1 MGMRIM
7 SGSAGSPA
15 TVAAW
20 QQRQQSFQAL
30 KQALSSNQL
39 DAAKTAYASLTANT
53 GSNPNGLL
61 SQIGKALAGGDM
73 GAAQQAFSAMSS
85 AQHPSGTAQATS
97 TPTATVGNNVD
108 VFV

>member
-1 MGMRIM
+1 M

-15 TVAAW
+15 TAAAW

-39 DAAKTAYASLTANT
+39 DAAKTAYASLTGNGSGNT
-53 GSNPNGLL
+53 SSIPNGLL
-61 SQIGKALAGGDM
+61 AQIGKALAGGDVS
-73 GAAQQAFSAMSS
+73 AAQQALSTMRSAHQPSS
-85 AQHPSGTAQATS
+85 ATQALS
-97 TPTATVGNNVD
+97 TPTASIGNNVD

>member
-15 TVAAW
+15 TAAAW

-39 DAAKTAYASLTANT
+39 DAAKTSYATLTGNSP
-53 GSNPNGLL
+53 SNPNSLL
-61 SQIGKALAGGDM
+61 AQIGKALAGGDM
-73 GAAQQAFSAMSS
+73 GAAQQALSAMRA
-85 AQHPSGTAQATS
+85 AQHPAAQATS

>member
-7 SGSAGSPA
+7 PGSAGSPA
-15 TVAAW
+15 TAAAW

-61 SQIGKALAGGDM
+61 SQIGTALAGGDV
-73 GAAQQAFSAMSS
+73 GAAQQAFSTMRS
-85 AQHPSGTAQATS
+85 AHQPASTAQATS
-97 TPTATVGNNVD
+97 MPTASIGNNVD